1 MKKLKEKLKVKNKK
15 KFIFLLTIL
24 FVVACSTLIIMIKL
38 NNINK
43 TQPKSVKI
51 TQNNIVKN
59 NNFEK
64 KQDNKD
70 ILIKSIQE
78 KNAILQDNIVLLNN
92 KIEAISAEIE
102 YLKEYISK
110 IENQNP
116 IYNEKNLQV
125 MVLLNKIQ
133 QLYYT
138 NKNFDKELDYLKSL
152 LINKN
157 HLIETVLKLE
167 NYKVS
172 TNDLKLITI
181 VFKEEYKTNLL
192 SKNKNNNMF
201 KSIINENIKIR
212 KLNNEGGQ
220 GANNILI
227 NDMEDAINAGNYNL
241 VVELILQNNYQNSV
255 FKKTYKIA
263 QRISNFDKII
273 DALIREIINF

>member
-1 MKKLKEKLKVKNKK
+1 MKITKEKLKIKNKK
-15 KFIFLLTIL
+15 RLIFLFIML
-24 FVVACSTLIIMIKL
+24 FIVGCFTLIIAIKL
-38 NNINK
+38 KNLNEI
-43 TQPKSVKI
+43 QPKSVKI
-51 TQNNIVKN
+51 TNNITGTN
-59 NNFEK
+59 NGVIK

-92 KIEAISAEIE
+92 KIEAISTEIE

-192 SKNKNNNMF
+192 SKNKNNNIF

>member
-92 KIEAISAEIE
+92 KIEAINAEIE

>member
-1 MKKLKEKLKVKNKK
+1 MKITKEKLKIKNKK
-15 KFIFLLTIL
+15 RLIFLFIML
-24 FVVACSTLIIMIKL
+24 FIVGCFTLIIAIKL
-38 NNINK
+38 KNLNEI
-43 TQPKSVKI
+43 QPKSVKI

-64 KQDNKD
+64 KQDSKD

-78 KNAILQDNIVLLNN
+78 KNAILRDNIVLLNN

-192 SKNKNNNMF
+192 SKNKNNNIF

>member
-15 KFIFLLTIL
+15 RLIFLFIML
-24 FVVACSTLIIMIKL
+24 FIVGCFTLIIAIKL
-38 NNINK
+38 KNLNEI
-43 TQPKSVKI
+43 QPKSVKI

-192 SKNKNNNMF
+192 SKNKNNNIF

>member
-1 MKKLKEKLKVKNKK
+1 MKITKEKLKIKNKK
-15 KFIFLLTIL
+15 RLIFLFIML
-24 FVVACSTLIIMIKL
+24 FIVGCFTLIIAIKL
-38 NNINK
+38 KNLNE

-78 KNAILQDNIVLLNN
+78 KNVILQDNIVLLNN
-92 KIEAISAEIE
+92 KIEAINAEIE

-192 SKNKNNNMF
+192 SKNKNNNIF

>member
-51 TQNNIVKN
+51 TNNITGTN
-59 NNFEK
+59 NGVIK

-92 KIEAISAEIE
+92 KIEAINAEIE

-192 SKNKNNNMF
+192 SKNKNNNIF

-241 VVELILQNNYQNSV
+241 VVELILQNNYQNTV
-255 FKKTYKIA
+255 FKKTYNIA

-273 DALIREIINF
+273 DDLTREVVNF